1 MADELP
7 ADFERRYGL
16 IEPDHGGVDLGRL
29 RRHHQAVVRRLRRE
43 LRARRELEAECE
55 RLQRLVVEI
64 AVRWYGASAG
74 DVDET
79 LELVRLPGGLG
90 GSSSFAFGGFLTPPT
105 GPDDAG
111 EG

>member
-1 MADELP
+1 MADDVELP
-7 ADFERRYGL
+7 AGERLGFKTSSG
-16 IEPDHGGVDLGRL
+16 DVDLGRL

-64 AVRWYGASAG
+64 SVNWYGVNAAG
-74 DVDET
+74 DVDDV
-79 LELVRLPGGLG
+79 LARLPGTLG
-90 GSSSFAFGGFLTPPT
+90 GSSSLAFGGYLTPSAPA
-105 GPDDAG
+105 D